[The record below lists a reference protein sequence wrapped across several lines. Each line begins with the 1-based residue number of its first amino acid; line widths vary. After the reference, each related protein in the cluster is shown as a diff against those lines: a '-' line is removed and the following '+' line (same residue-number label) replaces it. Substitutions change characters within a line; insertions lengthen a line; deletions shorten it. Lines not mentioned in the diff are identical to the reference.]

1 MQRHKS
7 ANNEDLVSMPTSAV
21 AFSLPGEWYLQDGT
35 VHMPAL
41 YSFGMFE
48 QSDHGVTAVVS
59 PPVLGFEE
67 ENRAIGPDRGLR
79 P

>member
-48 QSDHGVTAVVS
+48 RSDHGNTVVVS
-59 PPVLGFEE
+59 HPVLGFEK
-67 ENRAIGPDRGLR
+67 ENRAIGPDRGPR